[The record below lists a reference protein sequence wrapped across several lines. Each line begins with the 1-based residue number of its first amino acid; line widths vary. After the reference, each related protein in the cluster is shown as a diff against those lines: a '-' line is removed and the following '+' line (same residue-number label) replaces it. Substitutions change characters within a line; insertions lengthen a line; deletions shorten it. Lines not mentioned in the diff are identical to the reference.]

1 MAQVTSENIRKFVGQ
16 AAAAYGDAWKAQ
28 ADYYEGLLRRNTKAW
43 TELADARIESFKE
56 MRESRTFN
64 QAFEANLAFEE
75 KVREELVALQ
85 EANTRSWESLVENL
99 KAIYTPASAAPT
111 AKPPVSKAAKPKPP
125 VKKTAKAKAPAR
137 KTAKAKAPARKTAKA
152 KTAPEAKKA
161 A

>member
-1 MAQVTSENIRKFVGQ
+1 
-16 AAAAYGDAWKAQ
+16 
-28 ADYYEGLLRRNTKAW
+28 
-43 TELADARIESFKE
+43 

>member
-28 ADYYEGLLRRNTKAW
+28 AEYYEGLLRRNTKAW

-85 EANTRSWESLVENL
+85 EDNTRSWESLVENL

-111 AKPPVSKAAKPKPP
+111 AKPPAGQEDRESQSAGQENRKSQ
-125 VKKTAKAKAPAR
+125 TAGQEDR
-137 KTAKAKAPARKTAKA
+137 ESQNGSGGQESRLSLHTG
-152 KTAPEAKKA
+152 
-161 A
+161 